1 MIIGV
6 TGPSGAGKSTFSFF
20 LKKNGFVILDAD
32 LIVNSLYKK
41 NETFIEEVKKEF
53 PFVFLDGVLNKK
65 KLSEHVFS
73 NKEDLEKLAL
83 ICNRFVLKILED
95 EIKKNKGRN
104 IVIDAPTL
112 FESRVN
118 LFCDK
123 TVSVIAKKEKRLNRV
138 VKRDNILKEIALKR
152 FSCQPD
158 DEFYIKNSDVFFVN
172 DGDISF
178 LEREMQKILKI
189 FLK

>member
-1 MIIGV
+1 MVIGV
-6 TGPSGAGKSTFSFF
+6 TGPSGAGKSTFSSF
-20 LKKNGFVILDAD
+20 LKKNGFVVLDAD
-32 LIVNSLYKK
+32 LIVDSLYKE
-41 NETFIEEVKKEF
+41 NRTFIEEVKKEF

-65 KLSEHVFS
+65 KLSEYVFS

-95 EIKKNKGRN
+95 EINKNRGKN

-112 FESRVN
+112 FESKAN
-118 LFCDK
+118 LFCEK
-123 TVSVIAKKEKRLNRV
+123 TISVIAKKEKRLKRV

-158 DEFYIKNSDVFFVN
+158 DEFYVKSADVFLIN
-172 DGDISF
+172 DGDVNS
-178 LEREMQKILKI
+178 LEKEMQKILKI